1 MPRSFP
7 VRSIRPALAL
17 LALGFP
23 ISLAAAQVQ
32 TQSIVVNPA
41 GPAVVS
47 LTLIDA
53 DTNRPVPGY
62 DPIPPA
68 ATLDLSRLPRHLN
81 LRANTAGRVG
91 SVRFGLDRQS
101 SFRVENSAPYAL
113 CADQGGDYPACP
125 AGVFTPGAHQITA
138 TAHASAGGGGAAGAG
153 VLVNFTVVRPAAQ
166 APGIAVTSLTLID
179 ADTDRPV
186 PGFDPIPAGARLRLS
201 ALPRNLNVRA
211 NVSGGVGSVRF
222 DLGNGK
228 TTLENE
234 APFALCVDGRDRQG
248 KKGNYY
254 ACDRNSVFAPGERR
268 IVATPFAKMF
278 GGGAAGT
285 ALTWNFTV
293 ER

>member
-1 MPRSFP
+1 MPRSFSVRP
-7 VRSIRPALAL
+7 VRPALAL
-17 LALGFP
+17 LTLGLSVP
-23 ISLAAAQVQ
+23 LAAAQVQ
-32 TQSIVVNPA
+32 TQSIVVSPA

-68 ATLDLSRLPRHLN
+68 AILDLSKLPRHLN

-125 AGVFTPGAHQITA
+125 ASVFTPGAHQLTA
-138 TAHASAGGGGAAGAG
+138 TAYTSAGASGAAGAG

-166 APGIAVTSLTLID
+166 APAVTSLTLID

-201 ALPRNLNVRA
+201 ALPRHLNVRA
-211 NVSGGVGSVRF
+211 NVSAGVGSVRF
-222 DLGNGK
+222 SFGNGK

-234 APFALCVDGRDRQG
+234 APFALCVDGRDRSG
-248 KKGNYY
+248 RKGNYY
-254 ACDRNSVFAPGERR
+254 ACDRSVFAPGERR
-268 IVATPFAKMF
+268 IVATPYAKMF
-278 GGGAAGT
+278 GSGAAGT

>member
-1 MPRSFP
+1 MPSSFLSP
-7 VRSIRPALAL
+7 LARPALAL
-17 LALGFP
+17 LALGLSS
-23 ISLAAAQVQ
+23 SLAAAQVQ

-62 DPIPPA
+62 DPIAPA
-68 ATLDLSRLPRHLN
+68 ATLDLSRLPRNLN
-81 LRANTAGRVG
+81 LRANTAGQVG

-125 AGVFTPGAHQITA
+125 ASVFTPGAHQITA
-138 TAHASAGGGGAAGAG
+138 TAHAAAGGGGAAGAG
-153 VLVNFTVVRPAAQ
+153 VLVNFTVVRSAQQ
-166 APGIAVTSLTLID
+166 APAIAVNSLTLID

-201 ALPRNLNVRA
+201 ALPRHLNVRA

-222 DLGNGK
+222 DLGGGK

-254 ACDRNSVFAPGERR
+254 ACDRSVFAPGERR
-268 IVATPFAKMF
+268 IVVTPFAKMF

-285 ALTWNFTV
+285 ALTWTFTV